1 MEMVDIVPTGT
12 CFRYVFSSRYFAM
25 RFLLFIS
32 DSLLML
38 SDYF

>member
-1 MEMVDIVPTGT
+1 MEMVETVPAGT
-12 CFRYVFSSRYFAM
+12 CFRYVFSSRYFAV

-32 DSLLML
+32 DSLLMF